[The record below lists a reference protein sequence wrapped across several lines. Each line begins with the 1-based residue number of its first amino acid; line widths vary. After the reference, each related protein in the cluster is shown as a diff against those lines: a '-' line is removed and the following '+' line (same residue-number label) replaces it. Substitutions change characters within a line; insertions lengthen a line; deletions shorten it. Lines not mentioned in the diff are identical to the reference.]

1 MADESALVVQG
12 FLAFLDPPKETAGPA
27 IAALRDH
34 GVAIKILTG
43 DNMVV
48 TRKIC
53 REVGL
58 EVGEPVLGRD
68 TEDLDDAAL
77 RDLVERTTVF
87 AKVSPLQKARIIRM
101 LQANGHTVGF
111 LGDGINDAAALRDAD
126 IGISVDTAADIA
138 KESADIILLEKS
150 LLVLEEGVIR
160 GRETFGNIIKYL
172 KMTASS
178 NFGNV
183 FSVLVASTFLPFL
196 PMMPL
201 HLMIL
206 DLLYHVS
213 QLSIPWD
220 RLDKDYLERPRKW
233 EAGDIARFMLF
244 VGPISSVFDIT
255 TFCLMWFVF
264 GANNPEH
271 QSLFQSGWFVESLL
285 SQTLIVHMIRTRRI
299 PFIQSA
305 ASPPV
310 LILTG
315 VVMAIGILIPFSPL
329 GAGIGLQPLPISYF
343 AWLAATLL
351 GYCVLT
357 QLIKTIYI
365 RRFAK
370 WL

>member
-1 MADESALVVQG
+1 
-12 FLAFLDPPKETAGPA
+12 
-27 IAALRDH
+27 
-34 GVAIKILTG
+34 
-43 DNMVV
+43 
-48 TRKIC
+48 
-53 REVGL
+53 
-58 EVGEPVLGRD
+58 
-68 TEDLDDAAL
+68 
-77 RDLVERTTVF
+77 
-87 AKVSPLQKARIIRM
+87 
-101 LQANGHTVGF
+101 
-111 LGDGINDAAALRDAD
+111 
-126 IGISVDTAADIA
+126 
-138 KESADIILLEKS
+138 
-150 LLVLEEGVIR
+150 
-160 GRETFGNIIKYL
+160 
-172 KMTASS
+172 
-178 NFGNV
+178 
-183 FSVLVASTFLPFL
+183 
-196 PMMPL
+196 
-201 HLMIL
+201 
-206 DLLYHVS
+206 
-213 QLSIPWD
+213 
-220 RLDKDYLERPRKW
+220 
-233 EAGDIARFMLF
+233 MLF